1 MVFNRIPATQYHSCH
16 VWRTQYFIS
25 HIDVSR
31 FLVDTMF
38 SSWWPKH
45 VSQFRN
51 VTGDSISARAMWVC
65 SMKISM
71 WGYLPSCRYVGT
83 TDPCHENFIRGDELT
98 NCTWR
103 ISKFRNSEFQRC
115 PFTIRGLSMLIPYT
129 LWSQMT
135 ICNVAIEQFI
145 NDITYINDPSY
156 KVVTLDS
163 YASQLVTSHYQRVFQ
178 WG

>member
-1 MVFNRIPATQYHSCH
+1 MQSPFFIWILFGSKSPVLIRPGIQLATLQTQGTYINLWHWVVFNRIPATQYHSCH

-45 VSQFRN
+45 VSLFRN
-51 VTGDSISARAMWVC
+51 VTGNLISARAMWVC

-98 NCTWR
+98 NCTCR
-103 ISKFRNSEFQRC
+103 ISKFRNSEFQTC
-115 PFTIRGLSMLIPYT
+115 PWSLVVAYPCWSHENTLIT
-129 LWSQMT
+129 
-135 ICNVAIEQFI
+135 
-145 NDITYINDPSY
+145 NDNM
-156 KVVTLDS
+156 
-163 YASQLVTSHYQRVFQ
+163 
-178 WG
+178 